1 LSAKVITPHNSA
13 PAPGQLASRYGRWAV
28 IAGASDGIGA
38 EFARQVAAAGIHCVL
53 VARRQGALEE
63 LGRELQR
70 QYRVDSRV
78 AAIDLSLTNAA
89 ELLEAATADLDV
101 GLFVYNAGAD
111 PSGRR
116 FIAAPL
122 EYWQS
127 LLSRNV
133 STLTSTTYAFARRMA
148 AARKGGI
155 ILVGSYAA
163 FGGADRLSV
172 YSATK
177 AFDLNFGES
186 LWAELSRYDVDVL
199 NVLIATADTPTV
211 RRWRQRHQ
219 IPAGA
224 LPFDQP
230 VDIVREALASL
241 SQGPTLILGGDDLT
255 GHPFCSNDARRKSV
269 VETSRHLSR
278 FYGKD

>member
-1 LSAKVITPHNSA
+1 
-13 PAPGQLASRYGRWAV
+13 
-28 IAGASDGIGA
+28 
-38 EFARQVAAAGIHCVL
+38 L
-53 VARRQGALEE
+53 VARRQSALED
-63 LGRELQR
+63 LGRQLQR

-78 AAIDLSLTNAA
+78 AAIDLSLPTAA
-89 ELLEAATADLDV
+89 ELLQGATADLDV
-101 GLFVYNAGAD
+101 GLFIYNAGAD
-111 PSGRR
+111 PSGKR

-148 AARKGGI
+148 ATRKGGI

-186 LWAELSRYDVDVL
+186 LWAELSRYNVDVL
-199 NVLIATADTPTV
+199 NVLIATADTPTA

-219 IPAGA
+219 VPAGA
-224 LPFDQP
+224 LHFDQP

>member
-1 LSAKVITPHNSA
+1 VITSHNSA
-13 PAPGQLASRYGRWAV
+13 LTAGRLASRYGRWAV
-28 IAGASDGIGA
+28 IAGASDGLGA
-38 EFARQVAAAGIHCVL
+38 EFARQLAAAGIHCVL
-53 VARRQGALEE
+53 VARRQGALVE
-63 LGRELQR
+63 LASQLQQR
-70 QYRVDSRV
+70 YRVESRV
-78 AAIDLSLTNAA
+78 ATIDLSLPNAA
-89 ELLEAATADLDV
+89 VLLEAATADLDV

-127 LLSRNV
+127 LLSRNIG
-133 STLTSTTYAFARRMA
+133 TLTSSTYTFAQRMA

-155 ILVGSYAA
+155 VLVGSYAA

-186 LWAELSRYDVDVL
+186 LWAELSRYNVDVL
-199 NVLIATADTPTV
+199 NVVIATADTPTA
-211 RRWRQRHQ
+211 RQWRQRHQ

-224 LPFDQP
+224 LHLEQP
-230 VDIVREALASL
+230 VDIVREVLGSL
-241 SQGPTLILGGDDLT
+241 SQGPTLIVGGDDLT
-255 GHPFCSNDARRKSV
+255 GHPFCSNEARRKSV

>member
-1 LSAKVITPHNSA
+1 MITPPDA
-13 PAPGQLASRYGRWAV
+13 GPASSQLAPRYGRWAV

-38 EFARQVAAAGIHCVL
+38 EFAHQVAAAGMHCVL
-53 VARRQGALEE
+53 VARRRIELEE
-63 LGRELQR
+63 LARQLQR
-70 QYRVDSRV
+70 RYGADSLV
-78 AAIDLSLTNAA
+78 ATIDLSLPGAA
-89 ELLEAATADLDV
+89 GLLEGATADLDV

-116 FIAAPL
+116 FIGAPL

-127 LLSRNV
+127 LLSRNIG
-133 STLTSTTYAFARRMA
+133 TLTSATYAFARRMA

-163 FGGADRLSV
+163 FGGTDRLSV

-186 LWAELSRYDVDVL
+186 LWAELSRYQVDVL
-199 NVLIATADTPTV
+199 NVLISTADTPTA
-211 RRWRQRHQ
+211 RRWRQRNR

-224 LPFDQP
+224 LQFDQP

-241 SQGPTLILGGDDLT
+241 SHGPTLILGGDDLS

-269 VETSRHLSR
+269 VESSRHLSR